1 MSAEDELRDL
11 EADLAAYGN
20 RVPPASLLRQFMRV
34 VSVVFVFRS
43 SR

>member
-11 EADLAAYGN
+11 EADLAAYGK

-34 VSVVFVFRS
+34 VRPS
-43 SR
+43 